1 MAAVHMLSRM
11 PLPDLCEVYIGF
23 LHVDFPEPAM
33 RPEPPSKTKPG
44 LPGTVPDAAGN
55 AGAPATN
62 GPPVRPLAPAS
73 RADAARAKLAE
84 LRLSEADAADAVAWV
99 RSGG

>member
-1 MAAVHMLSRM
+1 MLSRK
-11 PLPDLCEVYIGF
+11 PLPEFFEGYIGS
-23 LHVDFPEPAM
+23 LHLDFPEPAM
-33 RPEPPSKTKPG
+33 RPEPPSKMKPD
-44 LPGTVPDAAGN
+44 LPGTVPDAAGS

-62 GPPVRPLAPAS
+62 GPPVRPPAPAS

-84 LRLSEADAADAVAWV
+84 LRLSEADVEDAVSWA

>member
-1 MAAVHMLSRM
+1 MLSRM

-33 RPEPPSKTKPG
+33 RPEPPSKIKPG

-55 AGAPATN
+55 AGPTETK
-62 GPPVRPLAPAS
+62 GPSARPPAPAS
-73 RADAARAKLAE
+73 RADAARAKLAK
-84 LRLSEADAADAVAWV
+84 LRLSEADLADAVAWV